1 MQTTQAEMQK
11 PNERTKVGREKEL
24 PKTEDSVGQSET
36 MELCVAHGHNV
47 IDDKRVRDRAIS
59 CRINH
64 GLLVLSLS
72 FAGLHEITV
81 SSHEKVH
88 VLRKTPSILSISF
101 GRKKIENG
109 YCQKTVQ

>member
-64 GLLVLSLS
+64 GLLASL
-72 FAGLHEITV
+72 FVIAGLHEITV

-101 GRKKIENG
+101 G
-109 YCQKTVQ
+109 